1 MINLICLHLGLI
13 EPPDH
18 IVLHLALMP
27 DFINPLFHGGG
38 NLKKKSFF
46 FFLFFQGN
54 ATSSRP
60 ARVGYGLERAV
71 IKCQA

>member
-38 NLKKKSFF
+38 NFKKNLFF
-46 FFLFFQGN
+46 FPFLPRERHQQ
-54 ATSSRP
+54 P
-60 ARVGYGLERAV
+60 ARARWLRVREGSN
-71 IKCQA
+71 